1 MGPIRAGSVEFV
13 TLLKKSTMRPKAVI
27 TGATKGIGRAVAF
40 KLMQEGY
47 DIAVCSRS
55 QKDLEGL
62 KQELQTL
69 YPGPEV
75 WIRICDVSQPEQVKA
90 WCGELS
96 AHWQML
102 EILVNNAGLFY
113 PGSVLTEPDEALPHQ
128 LGVNLYSAYH
138 FTRCLMPLI
147 RRNGRGHIFNLC
159 SIASKTVY
167 GNGGAYTISKFAVYG
182 FSQCLREELK
192 PTDVKVTA
200 VLPGATWSDS
210 WKDSGHDPEEM
221 IHAEDIAELIWTCS
235 RLSKVAVVEEL
246 VIRPQG
252 GDL

>member
-1 MGPIRAGSVEFV
+1 
-13 TLLKKSTMRPKAVI
+13 MRPKAVI

-40 KLMQEGY
+40 KLVQEGY

-62 KQELQTL
+62 KQDLQNL

-75 WIRICDVSQPEQVKA
+75 WIRVCDVSQPEQVKA
-90 WCGELS
+90 WCEELS
-96 AHWQML
+96 AHWPKL

-147 RRNGRGHIFNLC
+147 HRNGRGHIFNLC

-192 PTDVKVTA
+192 PTDIKVTA

-210 WKDSGHDPEEM
+210 WKDSGNDPEKM
-221 IHAEDIAELIWTCS
+221 IRAEDIAEMIWTCS

>member
-1 MGPIRAGSVEFV
+1 
-13 TLLKKSTMRPKAVI
+13 LLKKIIMRPKAVI

-40 KLMQEGY
+40 KLVQEGY
-47 DIAVCSRS
+47 DLAVCSRN
-55 QKDLEGL
+55 QQDLEDL
-62 KQELQTL
+62 KQELHRL
-69 YPGPEV
+69 NPVSEV
-75 WIRICDVSQPEQVKA
+75 WIRTCDVSKPEQVKA

-96 AHWQML
+96 AHWSKL

-138 FTRCLMPLI
+138 FTRSLIPLI
-147 RRNGRGHIFNLC
+147 RRNASGHIFNLC
-159 SIASKTVY
+159 SIASKTAY

-192 PTDVKVTA
+192 PTDIKVTA

-221 IHAEDIAELIWTCS
+221 IRPEDIAELIWTCS

-246 VIRPQG
+246 VVRPQG